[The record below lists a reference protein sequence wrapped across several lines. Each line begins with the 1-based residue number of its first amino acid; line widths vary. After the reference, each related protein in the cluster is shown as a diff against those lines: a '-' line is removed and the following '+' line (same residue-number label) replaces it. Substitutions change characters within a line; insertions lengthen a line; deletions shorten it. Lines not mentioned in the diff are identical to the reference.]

1 MDVMTAFP
9 FISKGFSGGGVFWCF
24 FFTQNIIPAATP
36 VIAAT
41 LHRDQRYRVKRREEN
56 NSKLTSIERRVIKG
70 MVV

>member
-41 LHRDQRYRVKRREEN
+41 LHRDQRYRVKRREQQ
-56 NSKLTSIERRVIKG
+56 SRVISG